1 MSPDS
6 TTEQL
11 SPEEINDT
19 IRAFLATR
27 RGLLTRSERR
37 MYERLLAAWH
47 TAARRDRCG
56 ARV

>member
-6 TTEQL
+6 TTDQL

-47 TAARRDRCG
+47 TADRRDRCG